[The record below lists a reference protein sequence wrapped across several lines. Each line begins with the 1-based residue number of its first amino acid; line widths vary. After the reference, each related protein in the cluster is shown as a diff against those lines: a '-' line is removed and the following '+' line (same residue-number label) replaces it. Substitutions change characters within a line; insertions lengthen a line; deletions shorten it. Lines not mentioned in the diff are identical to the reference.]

1 MAKKYTKEEFV
12 SLLVQKTNDI
22 KLIGDYNGIF
32 IDTDFQCNKN
42 HSFSARPHNIL
53 NRLSCP
59 VCSGKK
65 IVQGINDLWTVR
77 PDVAIMLQ
85 NKENG
90 YTNGIGSHNKE
101 LFVCPE
107 CHKVSNKDISKVVSR
122 GFNCN
127 YCSDG
132 ISFPNKMLR
141 YILTNLDVNNIIFEW
156 SPDWLKPRKY
166 DGYFEL
172 QGQSYVVEMDG
183 GIGHGN
189 KGFGNNTNSLTI
201 DQEKDNLATEHNVEV
216 IRIDCNYTDT
226 STRFEYIKFN
236 ILQSRLSEIINLSSI
251 LWDECLRFALSSNI
265 IKAANL
271 YNSLYNI
278 EDIAKLLQCHRSTA
292 RDWLKQASQIDLCD
306 YSPNTIRYHT
316 SRRLPSNTVGIQ
328 QVDYED
334 NVVASFV
341 SVAEAYRNTGIN
353 NISAVLNGRQ
363 KSAGGF
369 LWRKQS
375 NNTTK

>member
-1 MAKKYTKEEFV
+1 MAKKYTRDEFV
-12 SLLVQKTNDI
+12 GLLAQKTNDI
-22 KLIGDYNGIF
+22 KLVGDYNGMF

-42 HSFSARPHNIL
+42 HIFPARPHNIL

-85 NKENG
+85 NKEDG

-101 LFVCPE
+101 PFVCPE
-107 CHKVSNKDISKVVSR
+107 CHKISNKDISKVASR
-122 GFNCN
+122 GFSCN

-132 ISFPNKMLR
+132 ISFPNKILR
-141 YILTNLDVNNIIFEW
+141 YILSNVCVDNVVFEW

-172 QGQSYVVEMDG
+172 QGKSYVVEMDG

-189 KGFGNNTNSLTI
+189 KCFYNNTDGLII
-201 DQEKDNLATEHNVEV
+201 DKEKDSLAHQYNVEV
-216 IRIDCNYTDT
+216 IRIDCNYTDI
-226 STRFEYIKFN
+226 STRFEYIKSN
-236 ILQSRLSEIINLSSI
+236 ILQSKLSNIVDLSLI
-251 LWDECLRFALSSNI
+251 LWDECLKSALSSNI
-265 IKAANL
+265 VKAADL
-271 YNSLYNI
+271 YNEYYNI
-278 EDIAKLLQCHRSTA
+278 EDISQILKCNRSTV
-292 RDWLKQASQIDLCD
+292 RDWLKQASKINLCD
-306 YSPNTIRYHT
+306 YSPDTIRYHT
-316 SRRLPSNTVGIQ
+316 CRKLPNNTVGVQ
-328 QVDYED
+328 QVDYD
-334 NVVASFV
+334 NNVVASFV
-341 SVAEAYRNTGIN
+341 SVAEAHRKTGIN

-369 LWRKQS
+369 LWKTQLS
-375 NNTTK
+375 NTTK